1 MRPFRLL
8 LGLVTGAAIVT
19 YPVAVILLYGIT
31 GKLLVGIKGHETLV
45 DPDEAVA
52 KIRAMADRA
61 KDKFH
66 G

>member
-1 MRPFRLL
+1 MRPFRML
-8 LGLVTGAAIVT
+8 LGLITGAAIVT

-31 GKLLVGIKGHETLV
+31 GKLLVGIKGHEKLM

-52 KIRAMADRA
+52 QVRALTDRA
-61 KDKFH
+61 RERFH